1 MNLQIFIS
9 PEFGQIRTLQLEGET
24 WFIGKDV
31 CEALGYTNSRKALG
45 DHVKENHKTDG
56 VTIRDPIGR
65 EQKPIIID
73 EAGLYSLVMRSK
85 LPQAEAFQEWVVSEV
100 LPAIRKTGSYINPR
114 SFTKEQMLDVL
125 LNPDFLRALH
135 DVLSRYHAVVAAREV
150 EKAIHKQIVSELQP
164 AKEYLDKILASDCD
178 MTVSQIAADYGLTAI
193 ALNKIL
199 EENKVQHKVNG
210 QWLLTKEY
218 MKKGYTHSGTTCI
231 SLASGDSK
239 VVICTQWTQKGRL
252 FIYNLLKKLGYVPV
266 EDDEGR

>member
-1 MNLQIFIS
+1 MNLQIFSS
-9 PEFGQIRTLQLEGET
+9 PEFGQIRTLQMEGET

-31 CEALGYTNSRKALG
+31 CEALGYSNSRDALAN
-45 DHVKENHKTDG
+45 HVKEHHKNT
-56 VTIRDPIGR
+56 VAIRDGIGNPN
-65 EQKPIIID
+65 KTIID

-100 LPAIRKTGSYINPR
+100 LPSIRKTGSYINPR
-114 SFTKEQMLDVL
+114 NFTKEQIVDIII
-125 LNPDFLRALH
+125 NPDFMRALYS
-135 DVLSRYHAVVAAREV
+135 VLSRYHAVETAREV
-150 EKAIHKQIVSELQP
+150 EKAIIHNQIVSELKP
-164 AKEYLDKILASDCD
+164 AKEYLDKILASDGD
-178 MTVSQIAADYGLTAI
+178 MTVSQIAADYGLSAI

-231 SLASGDSK
+231 PLAGGENK

-252 FIYNLLKKLGYVPV
+252 FIYNLLKKLGYAPV
-266 EDDEGR
+266 EDAARRG